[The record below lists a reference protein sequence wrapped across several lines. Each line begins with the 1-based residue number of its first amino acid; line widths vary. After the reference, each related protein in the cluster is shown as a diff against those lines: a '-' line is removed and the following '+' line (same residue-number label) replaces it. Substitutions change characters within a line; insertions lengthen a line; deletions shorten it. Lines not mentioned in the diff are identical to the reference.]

1 MAPDTTIPPLLHVSL
16 RELLAL
22 ACLAGGAGPL
32 DQSISKR
39 QQTGKEF
46 HAEEEVFSR
55 WTQMGKV
62 KWVKSGQADPASPFV
77 LERGRK
83 PVAWVENAVV
93 LVVQVACAAHG
104 SATM

>member
-1 MAPDTTIPPLLHVSL
+1 
-16 RELLAL
+16 
-22 ACLAGGAGPL
+22 
-32 DQSISKR
+32 
-39 QQTGKEF
+39 
-46 HAEEEVFSR
+46 
-55 WTQMGKV
+55 MGKV
-62 KWVKSGQADPASPFV
+62 KWVKSGQAGPASPFV